1 MDRSLLS
8 PPGMQPILFESD
20 SGLPSLRFGAETLE
34 DPVDPVLAAEM
45 FAGPETVDR
54 TDHVVLFGAGL
65 GYRVRR
71 LRELGRDPIVFEP
84 CRAALDL
91 AQQHGPGVDG
101 ASVFTDLAAL
111 HEHLLAVSKP
121 DQSTILLHAPP
132 YGRAFPDALSA
143 VSRVIDE
150 VQGLVML
157 RRNSVQ
163 ERAAFL
169 TERALENLPR
179 LSQVP
184 SIASL
189 GGVLDG
195 VPAFIV
201 SAGPSLDR
209 NRHLLAE
216 ASKRGPVFA
225 VNTSAPVLAA
235 IDAPIDLLVAIEA
248 LDVSEPMKKAAHV
261 TRALALDL
269 TSGGPNFEVEVDRK
283 VCFLASAAQYR
294 ALGEALGVGTL
305 GYGGSVATAAFAL
318 AAALG
323 ADPIVVLGQDLAY
336 TDGRGYASDT
346 LFEGTVVRR
355 EGPFLHIDRVAKWDE
370 MTRAGGLKVPSKT
383 RPAVDV
389 PAWGGGTV
397 WSTHELVLFRRWF
410 EMAAR
415 ELRGVRRLVNATEG
429 GASIEG
435 FEEVALEALLAEL
448 PEREHGLHA
457 AIDAAPL
464 VPKARIQEVARE
476 AERSAKKLATAATK
490 VVKGLRRGHV
500 AAARKASEQVRA
512 AAKASPLAE
521 SHVAPALMEIM
532 ADDTLAP
539 AERERRTY
547 AAIER
552 SAKKVA
558 SLAKRASRG

>member
-1 MDRSLLS
+1 
-8 PPGMQPILFESD
+8 MQPTLFESET
-20 SGLPSLRFGAETLE
+20 GLPSLRFGAEPLE
-34 DPVDPVLAAEM
+34 DPVDPVVAAEM
-45 FAGPETVDR
+45 FAGPETVSAS
-54 TDHVVLFGAGL
+54 DHVVLFGAGL
-65 GYRVRR
+65 GYRVQR

-84 CRAALDL
+84 CGAALEL
-91 AQQHGPGVDG
+91 ARAHGPGVEG
-101 ASVFTDLAAL
+101 AQVFTDLTKL
-111 HEHLLAVSKP
+111 HEHLLGVSRP
-121 DQSTILLHAPP
+121 DQNTILLHAPP
-132 YGRAFPDALSA
+132 YARAFPDALSA
-143 VSRVIDE
+143 VASLINE

-179 LSQVP
+179 LADVP

-189 GGVLDG
+189 SGALEG

-201 SAGPSLDR
+201 SAGPSLDK

-216 ASKRGPVFA
+216 ASKRGAVFA
-225 VNTSAPVLAA
+225 VNTSAPVMAA

-269 TSGGPNFEVEVDRK
+269 TSGGPNFEVDVARK
-283 VCFLASAAQYR
+283 VCFLANAAQYR
-294 ALGEALGVGTL
+294 WLGDALGIGVL
-305 GYGGSVATAAFAL
+305 GYGGSVATAAFSL

-355 EGPFLHIDRVAKWDE
+355 EGPLLHIDRVAKWDE
-370 MTRAGGLKVPSKT
+370 MTRAGGLKVPSKV

-397 WSTHELVLFRRWF
+397 WSTHELTLFRRWF

-435 FEEVALEALLAEL
+435 FEETALEALLAEL
-448 PEREHGLHA
+448 PERTHDLHA
-457 AIDAAPL
+457 RIDAAPT
-464 VPKARIQEVARE
+464 VPSARIREVASE
-476 AERSAKKLATAATK
+476 AARSAGALANAASK
-490 VVKGLRRGHV
+490 VVKGLKRRN
-500 AAARKASEQVRA
+500 AKAARKASEQVKARA
-512 AAKASPLAE
+512 KESPLAE

-532 ADDTLAP
+532 ADDALAP
-539 AERERRTY
+539 AERERRTF
-547 AAIER
+547 AAIES

-558 SLAKRASRG
+558 ALAKRAAR